1 MNGVIPEYAKLI
13 AEVDR
18 PFSVTTPREMLNQ
31 GRVLR
36 SITDTPGNRGEEYNI
51 FKEGARLVTGFTPMT
66 LDIRNDFAFA
76 GKAYTPRRTEA
87 KSAAQRD
94 MKRANLT
101 QADMLRSWD
110 TYLDNLYREQSK
122 LYQDIESAR
131 DLMPG
136 LSKSRQDTI
145 IRQNLVQ
152 GARLGKAEANAIM
165 NGEFWPTDASKEL
178 WKDLIRMRQAE
189 GRTFMTDMSDFSP
202 FNQRSRD
209 RKREPLSVA
218 SPEPAPRAVPAPMN
232 PLDLLPPGSVIRP
245 RSTQPAINPLDLLP
259 PGSVIRPRSTQ
270 PISGPRGQI
279 DPAILGTD
287 PATQALAKSLGR
299 TN

>member
-18 PFSVTTPREMLNQ
+18 PLSVTVPREMFNQ

-101 QADMLRSWD
+101 QSDMVRSWD

-122 LYQDIESAR
+122 LYQDIEAAR
-131 DLMPG
+131 ELMPG

-189 GRTFMTDMSDFSP
+189 GRTFITDMSDFSP

-209 RKREPLSVA
+209 RKRQPLSVA
-218 SPEPAPRAVPAPMN
+218 SPGPAPRAAPPATPRAPVSN
-232 PLDLLPPGSVIRP
+232 PYLNLAPSAPVSNPYLNLTPVTPAAPPVSAPQGRV
-245 RSTQPAINPLDLLP
+245 
-259 PGSVIRPRSTQ
+259 
-270 PISGPRGQI
+270 
-279 DPAILGTD
+279 DPAILGND

-299 TN
+299 SQ